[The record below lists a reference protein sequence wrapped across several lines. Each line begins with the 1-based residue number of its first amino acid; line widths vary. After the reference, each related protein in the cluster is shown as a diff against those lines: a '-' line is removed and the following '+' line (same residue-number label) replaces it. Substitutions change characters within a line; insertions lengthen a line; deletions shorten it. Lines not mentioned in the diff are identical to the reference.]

1 MAAYMYGQ
9 SVETRASSCVRIV
22 SLRALVRVPLIDTLD
37 NSPRVSIGALALEW
51 RLLLLGRV
59 SVGARERPR
68 GGSPRAFEGVFDSFE
83 GYIAYFAE
91 TLSTPVVEG
100 SDWLAL
106 RGGFDVLSIERA
118 SSTPD

>member
-1 MAAYMYGQ
+1 MEALFCG
-9 SVETRASSCVRIV
+9 RI
-22 SLRALVRVPLIDTLD
+22 
-37 NSPRVSIGALALEW
+37 
-51 RLLLLGRV
+51 

-68 GGSPRAFEGVFDSFE
+68 GGSPRALEGVSDSFE
-83 GYIAYFAE
+83 GYFAYFAE

-118 SSTPD
+118 SSTPDRVPSG